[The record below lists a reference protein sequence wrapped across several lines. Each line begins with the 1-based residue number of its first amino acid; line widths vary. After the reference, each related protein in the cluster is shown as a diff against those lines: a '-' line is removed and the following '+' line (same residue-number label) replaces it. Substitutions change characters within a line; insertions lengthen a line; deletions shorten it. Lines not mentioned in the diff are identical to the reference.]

1 MGFKFYTKSL
11 LIIDHIGE
19 SEEMMGT
26 STPITSA
33 PRTAPK
39 VGTIS

>member
-11 LIIDHIGE
+11 LIIDHMGE
-19 SEEMMGT
+19 SEDIMGT
-26 STPITSA
+26 NTPITSA

-39 VGTIS
+39 VGTMS